1 MKKTINEELITNLFD
16 YDLVVPTQE
25 DFEQL
30 SAAFIDVTQNG
41 DRCSYINTP
50 AYIQTLAMARQDK
63 QYRIVR
69 ILITA
74 VLLKWEAAKELFLQ
88 QCIKLGYT
96 KDEIKQIIHI
106 VLINNKSTIGA
117 LYDKYSSDMTLDS
130 DADNDSSQT
139 ANSTNTAANATT
151 PATSS
156 TTTNNITIE
165 NTAGSGVYRIICY
178 DAQYNPPAR
187 RSWIV
192 GKKDLNNATYHVAL
206 RERAD
211 PEWSCQ
217 PIFDSVD
224 QAKNF
229 IQQIIAL
236 KPTKSDMSK
245 FKYKITDNFSYASRV
260 MLDNPVP
267 INTICGPCYISRNS
281 RYCKESLKEFV
292 EKHRELNPKLWDNEK
307 LKPEVAEKINLIV
320 NEFLESLAEDEISI
334 KVKDIVIIGSNCSY
348 NYTKDSDLDVHI
360 IAEHIDAPENLY
372 DKIYSSYRSIFN
384 KKLDIEFYDIPV
396 ELYVESEDTPTVS
409 NGCYSV
415 LNKTWIKK
423 PTLTAIPEIDKDAF
437 NKELKIWEDR
447 YSNIIKSSEQKLK
460 ENWQKKPDITNY
472 EYATSAF
479 DIKDCL
485 FKYYVQVLT
494 SGKYAGAE
502 WGQSIEGIPVKMDG
516 LTVTFVTYDYD
527 NPKFKKAVIHNPE
540 EGYKYSYI
548 IRREVRDISQ
558 EDISDPNGYYGKL
571 LTFAKNNLTNIE
583 PITEN
588 LKEELHTPQIDD
600 IESFIDDIYELRK
613 AGLQTTGEYGIEN
626 LVFKEIRN
634 KGYLDNLRDL
644 RCQLTEKEL
653 SLESLKESWMD
664 TEDMIAELEATGH
677 HYKWE
682 KYTPAQIYRIYE
694 WALAEEKNRAVSKK
708 AQEEI
713 AEIEKEVA
721 SQPKRKKCQQ
731 CGYDLNDNNEC
742 PICDLGDTDLLDE
755 ELGAVKVRFEC
766 PEFGN
771 EQEETLNKGFD
782 VRKINE
788 IKNELSKIAHSQAV
802 VQNNGLFNIY
812 NIKESDIYCIMS
824 QIRKLDYID
833 WVQESAGKYDFSI
846 IGMPGRLQP
855 RYHNIYGKIKEE
867 HN

>member
-1 MKKTINEELITNLFD
+1 MKKTINEGLITKLFE
-16 YDLVVPTQE
+16 YDSVVPTQA
-25 DFEQL
+25 DFEWL
-30 SAAFIDVTQNG
+30 SNAFIDVIQNG
-41 DRCSYINTP
+41 DRCSCTSNPVWIKTIVMGKQN
-50 AYIQTLAMARQDK
+50 R

-69 ILITA
+69 LLITA
-74 VLLKWEAAKELFLQ
+74 VLLKWEAAKNLFLQ

-96 KDEIKQIIHI
+96 QEEIKQIIQV
-106 VLINNKSTIGA
+106 VLIQNKTEIGA
-117 LYDKYSSDMTLDS
+117 LYDKYCSGMTVDSDMIDS
-130 DADNDSSQT
+130 DSDNDSSQT

-156 TTTNNITIE
+156 TATNNNITIE
-165 NTAGSGVYRIICY
+165 KNTTGLGVYRIICY
-178 DAQYNPPAR
+178 DAGCNPPAR

-192 GKKDLNNATYHVAL
+192 GKKNPNNATYHVGL
-206 RERAD
+206 REFSD
-211 PEWSCQ
+211 PEWACQ
-217 PIFDSVD
+217 PTFNSVK

-229 IQQIIAL
+229 IQQIMTL
-236 KPTKSDMSK
+236 KITKSDTSK
-245 FKYKITDNFSYASRV
+245 FKYKITDNFSDASRV
-260 MLDNPVP
+260 MLTDPVP
-267 INTICGPCYISRNS
+267 INTVCGPCYISRNS

-307 LKPEVAEKINLIV
+307 LKSEVAEKINLIV
-320 NEFLESLAEDEISI
+320 NEFLEGLAEDEISI

-360 IAEHIDAPENLY
+360 ITEHIDAPENLY

-396 ELYVESEDTPTVS
+396 ELYVESEDIPTVS

-423 PTLTAIPEIDKDAF
+423 PTLAAIPEIDKDTF

-447 YSNIIKSSEQKLK
+447 YSNIIKSGEQKLK
-460 ENWQKKPDITNY
+460 ENWQKKPDITN
-472 EYATSAF
+472 S
-479 DIKDCL
+479 
-485 FKYYVQVLT
+485 
-494 SGKYAGAE
+494 
-502 WGQSIEGIPVKMDG
+502 
-516 LTVTFVTYDYD
+516 
-527 NPKFKKAVIHNPE
+527 
-540 EGYKYSYI
+540 
-548 IRREVRDISQ
+548 
-558 EDISDPNGYYGKL
+558 
-571 LTFAKNNLTNIE
+571 
-583 PITEN
+583 EN

-613 AGLQTTGEYGIEN
+613 TGLQTTGEYGIEN

-634 KGYLDNLRDL
+634 KGYLDNLKDL
-644 RCQLTEKEL
+644 RCQLAGKEL

-694 WALAEEKNRAVSKK
+694 WALAKEKNGVVSKK

-713 AEIEKEVA
+713 AEIEKELA

-755 ELGAVKVRFEC
+755 ELGSVKVRFEC
-766 PEFGN
+766 PECEN
-771 EQEETLNKGFD
+771 KQEETLNEGFD

-824 QIRKLDYID
+824 QIRRLDYID